1 MNQDEFNVVGKVT
14 QRKDGIGKVTGETQF
29 VSDIRLPRMLH
40 ARLVSSPY
48 AHARIKSI
56 DTRAAEAMGAVC
68 LTFDDIPHVRY
79 NERIITVPWALH
91 KDRYIL
97 AEKVRRMGEAV
108 AAVAAETE
116 ALAEA
121 AARAVVVEYEP
132 LPVVTDPIE
141 AMQPGAEPLYDTVM
155 LGDKEIKI
163 ENNIACERVVE
174 EGEVDRAFA
183 EADIIL
189 GGTFRTPKVYHSQ
202 METKSVVCRPESDG
216 GITVWPT
223 AQSIHNVRIVLGQLF
238 GIPLSKV
245 SVVKVPVGGTFGS
258 SIQMNTPVPICVA
271 LALKARRPVKL
282 TLTREEDMHDHSNF
296 PTQIEIKIAAK
307 RDGTLVGA
315 QADLVTD
322 IGAHIL
328 QAYSFLGVSVGWMAS
343 LYKFRN
349 IRYRGRAVY
358 TNKVPSC
365 AMQGFGNPQMTFA
378 VESLIDELAEKL
390 GHGSDR
396 AAAEELRR
404 PGRHVL
410 GPGPAGALRDP
421 ERRRAATAA
430 AGRGADGR
438 GGDTARWRHGD
449 TARRRHGDTAT
460 RRHGDTA
467 TRRHGDMARRRHGD
481 TARRRHGDE
490 MGGNGDAAT
499 QRISESAN
507 GEVPNTQYPIPNP
520 IGTLCDTQ
528 STSRYRRGV
537 GLGRGFHTSS
547 AGAPKPSDVIDFSGA
562 MVKINQDG
570 SVDIVTA
577 LMDHGGGTLE
587 AMAKLVAETLCVPLE
602 KVNMAPA
609 ETCSTVYDVTTHAT
623 RGVYAGGGA
632 AVKVAKQIRRELIET
647 AARFMNF
654 MPDALTIRMDKAR
667 GQGVIYCPSMPDKE
681 MTIGEV
687 AHRCWTDSW
696 KTIAVVDSYR
706 PTSSPPAYVTV
717 FVEVEVDTWTG
728 QVRTLRAAMGSDC
741 GTVVNPD
748 MAIGQLEGGL
758 SKGAGFALYENN
770 DWDRDGQLVCKGY
783 WVDNKTPAISEMP
796 PVADLMV
803 HFADTYEPTG
813 PWGAK
818 GIGEAA
824 MNPVAAAYANAVHSA
839 IGIRFRELPMTPEK
853 ILAALE
859 TGEQRGGGAGRQR
872 GDTQYAVRNTSPAPR
887 AEEVSA

>member
-1 MNQDEFNVVGKVT
+1 MKQDEFHVVGKIT
-14 QRKDGIGKVTGETQF
+14 QRKDGISKVTGETVY

-40 ARLVSSPY
+40 GRLVCSPY
-48 AHARIKSI
+48 AHARIKNI
-56 DTRAAEAMGAVC
+56 DTSAAEAMGAVC
-68 LTFDDIPHVRY
+68 LTFADIPQVRY

-116 ALAEA
+116 ALAEQ
-121 AARAVVVEYEP
+121 AARAVKVEYEP
-132 LPVVTDPIE
+132 LPVVTDPMQ
-141 AMQPGAEPLYDTVM
+141 AMEPGAEPLYDTVL

-163 ENNIACERVVE
+163 ENNIACERLID
-174 EGEVDRAFA
+174 EGDVDKAFA

-189 GGTFRTPKVYHSQ
+189 EATFRTPKVYHSQ
-202 METKSVVCRPESDG
+202 METKSVVCRPEGDG

-223 AQSIHNVRIVLGQLF
+223 SQSIHNVRIVLGNIF
-238 GIPLSKV
+238 NIPLSKV
-245 SVVKVPVGGTFGS
+245 NVVRVPIGGSFGS

-296 PTQIEIKIAAK
+296 PTQIQVKIAAK
-307 RDGTLVGA
+307 RDGTLTGA

-328 QAYSFLGVSVGWMAS
+328 QAYSFLGVSIGWLAS

-349 IRYRGRAVY
+349 LRYRGRAVY
-358 TNKVPSC
+358 TNKEPSC

-390 GHGSDR
+390 GLDPI
-396 AAAEELRR
+396 ELRLKNYV
-404 PGRHVL
+404 GL
-410 GPGPAGALRDP
+410 GDTFWGQGPQVRSVVQSDGVEQLLRKGAEIIGWNRLHR
-421 ERRRAATAA
+421 
-430 AGRGADGR
+430 RGASGEPLDAGQKGR
-438 GGDTARWRHGD
+438 FRSG
-449 TARRRHGDTAT
+449 
-460 RRHGDTA
+460 
-467 TRRHGDMARRRHGD
+467 
-481 TARRRHGDE
+481 
-490 MGGNGDAAT
+490 
-499 QRISESAN
+499 I
-507 GEVPNTQYPIPNP
+507 
-520 IGTLCDTQ
+520 
-528 STSRYRRGV
+528 

-587 AMAKLVAETLCVPLE
+587 AVAKLVAETLCVPLD
-602 KVNMAPA
+602 KVNLAPA

-632 AVKVAKQIRRELIET
+632 AVKVAKQIREELLQT
-647 AARFMNF
+647 AARFLNF
-654 MPDALTIRMDKAR
+654 MPEALEIRPDDAR
-667 GQGVIYCPSMPDKE
+667 GQGVIYCPSVPGVE

-696 KTIAVVDSYR
+696 KTIAAVDSYR
-706 PTSSPPAYVTV
+706 PTNSPPAYVTV

-728 QVRTLRAAMGSDC
+728 QVRTLQAAMGSDC
-741 GTVVNPD
+741 GTVINPD
-748 MAIGQLEGGL
+748 MATGQLEGGL

-783 WVDNKTPAISEMP
+783 WVDNKTPAISESP
-796 PVADLMV
+796 QVADLKV
-803 HFADTYEPTG
+803 HFADTYEPSG

-824 MNPVAAAYANAVHSA
+824 MNPVAAAYANAVYSA
-839 IGIRFRELPMTPEK
+839 TGIRFRELPMTPER
-853 ILAALE
+853 ILTALRERERAPAEALADAVKE
-859 TGEQRGGGAGRQR
+859 TAR
-872 GDTQYAVRNTSPAPR
+872 
-887 AEEVSA
+887 